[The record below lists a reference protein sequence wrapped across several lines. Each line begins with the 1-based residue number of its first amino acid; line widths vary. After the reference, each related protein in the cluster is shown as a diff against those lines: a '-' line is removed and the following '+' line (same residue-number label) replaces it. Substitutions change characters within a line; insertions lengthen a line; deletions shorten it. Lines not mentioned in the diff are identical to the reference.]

1 MQSLKKLC
9 DRFKCTTN
17 KIYFSSS
24 APEIVIPPRIER
36 GPTDILA
43 ALAGTV
49 GKDMTAPHYRYH
61 DDPWLIPY
69 KIVSRREYTLSKEA
83 GKNAA
88 KFIMANHL
96 DLFEQNRIEA
106 EPASQ
111 AFTPRHAYNKD
122 NVTLELLE
130 NLVSSFQVQDSIT
143 VYSLLVEKK
152 KEIPPELRQN
162 LLELV
167 AYYNESDATEDG
179 DETRG
184 IMIPENS
191 KWISDGFVANMY
203 SEGGTAT
210 PGERMA
216 MLLGSGKYG
225 SNVWKLLSECKA
237 NGDNIPVE
245 AYNYAIQTM
254 DIDNGVATTVGKI
267 KEVLVEMRDSGIAPT
282 QDTLIAILNKI
293 THLTHK
299 GKEYEVC
306 CRRALDFMAE
316 FRVLGIKFSLGVYNL
331 LMQIYKPK
339 SLFNATKHKTP
350 IVNSILDEL
359 EEQEMWPASCLEDF
373 YFFPTA
379 MRICN
384 VQNNLQTAWRL
395 DRFLNSGKNSLLL
408 SDFQFETNYYT
419 NFLSVVLQNDEFE
432 TTMKLYNDLVPHTCT
447 PMYNFFAILLK
458 ALHTN
463 GAIHHLPKIWE
474 DLVVSNFGSASR
486 ENQYMLTYSMMQVLS
501 ANDHNLFEL
510 TGMSEV
516 YNSISEQVF
525 HHLEA
530 NIANKHLYLRFNK
543 LASSICDNI
552 ILVALRE
559 ANFDLASR
567 VIKFCA
573 DQKNVMPGQLKS
585 EPQSQFLD
593 VCLDLEEIEKAI
605 QVVEYSVDVKST
617 NALALGLK
625 LANVGLNDDQ
635 KAYLNKLFA
644 TYSEWTNL

>member
-1 MQSLKKLC
+1 MYSLKKFC
-9 DRFKCTTN
+9 DRFKCTST
-17 KIYFSSS
+17 KLYFSSS

-69 KIVSRREYTLSKEA
+69 KIGSKREYTLSKES

-88 KFIMANHL
+88 KFIMANHP
-96 DLFEQNRIEA
+96 DLFEHNRIEA
-106 EPASQ
+106 EPASK

-152 KEIPPELRQN
+152 KKIPSNLRQN

-167 AYYNESDATEDG
+167 AYYNESEAIEDG

-184 IMIPENS
+184 MMIEKSN
-191 KWISDGFVANMY
+191 WISDGFVANMY
-203 SEGGTAT
+203 SEGGQAT

-216 MLLGSGKYG
+216 MLLGSGKHG
-225 SNVWKLLSECKA
+225 AKVWKHLTECKA
-237 NGDNIPVE
+237 NGDMIPVE
-245 AYNYAIQTM
+245 AYNYAIKTIN
-254 DIDNGVATTVGKI
+254 IDNGVASTVEGI
-267 KEVLVEMRDSGIAPT
+267 KDVLVEMRDAGIAPT
-282 QDTLIAILNKI
+282 QETLIAILS
-293 THLTHK
+293 TFSTLAK
-299 GKEYEVC
+299 GKEYEAC

-316 FRVLGIKFSLGVYNL
+316 FRVLDIKFSLGIYNQ
-331 LMQIYKPK
+331 LMQIYKPQ
-339 SLFNATKHKTP
+339 SLFTSNKHRTP

-359 EEQEMWPASCLEDF
+359 DGQEMWPATCLEDF
-373 YFFPTA
+373 NFFPTA

-384 VQNNLQTAWRL
+384 VQNNVETAWKL

-408 SDFQFETNYYT
+408 SDFQLETVYYT

-447 PMYNFFAILLK
+447 PMYNFYSNLFNV
-458 ALHTN
+458 LHTN
-463 GAIHHLPKIWE
+463 GAIHHLSKIWE
-474 DLVVSNFGSASR
+474 DLVVSSFGSASR
-486 ENQYMLTYSMMQVLS
+486 ENQYMLTNQLMQVLL
-501 ANDHNLFEL
+501 ANDHNLFDL
-510 TGMSEV
+510 TGMSDV
-516 YNSISEQVF
+516 YNSISEQIF
-525 HHLEA
+525 HHLES
-530 NIANKHLYLRFNK
+530 NITNRRLYLRFNK
-543 LASSICDNI
+543 LASSVCDSV

-567 VIKFCA
+567 VVKFCA
-573 DQKNVMPGQLKS
+573 AQKHVMPGQLKI
-585 EPQSQFLD
+585 EPQNQYLD

-605 QVVEYSVDVKST
+605 EIVEYSVDIKST
-617 NALALGLK
+617 NALSMGLK
-625 LANVGLNDDQ
+625 LADIQLNDDQ

-644 TYSEWTNL
+644 SYSEWTNL